1 MNKDLK
7 QGLAIGVAFAALV
20 SLMPTK
26 AEATESERCISSFHV
41 DRIERKDNR
50 TLIFH
55 MRNGQMWTNELF
67 SPLFGFDNDPLI
79 FERGRPSTTQYCYM
93 DRVGVLQRP
102 YSVHMGNPFTSSLGY
117 FVSIDGPGELPEG
130 IE

>member
-7 QGLAIGVAFAALV
+7 HGLIIGVAFASLV
-20 SLMPTK
+20 ALMPSK
-26 AEATESERCISSFHV
+26 ADATESERCISSFNV
-41 DRIERKDNR
+41 DRIERKDGR

-93 DRVGVLQRP
+93 DRVGVVQRP
-102 YSVHMGNPFTSSLGY
+102 YSLMGNPYSSSLGY